1 MRFTVQTANDGP
13 QEVLAKIYGPLAVHR
28 KPGYLDDRD
37 PDLWTVTH
45 IQTGLALT
53 ELGKG
58 LPKEQAVELAE
69 RLKDLD
75 WQFTEPDKA
84 PVSTQEEAVR
94 IIEQCSLKAKARS
107 ETQMVSLPAPAL
119 PLRTGTD

>member
-53 ELGKG
+53 EQGKG
-58 LPKEQAVELAE
+58 LPKEQAIQLAE

-75 WQFTEPDKA
+75 WDFINPDKA
-84 PVSTQEEAVR
+84 PV
-94 IIEQCSLKAKARS
+94 
-107 ETQMVSLPAPAL
+107 ETQDAVLKEIEGLSSRPHG
-119 PLRTGTD
+119 LRF